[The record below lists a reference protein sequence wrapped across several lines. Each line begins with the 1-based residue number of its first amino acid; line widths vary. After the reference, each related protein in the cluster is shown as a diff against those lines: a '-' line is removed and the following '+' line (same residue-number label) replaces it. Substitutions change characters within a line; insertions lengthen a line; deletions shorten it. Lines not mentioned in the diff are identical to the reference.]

1 MAASAAA
8 RRTASINTLSRP
20 GVPYSLGSDRALPG
34 RRDSRH
40 PERNRPGSHLEQ
52 DCDVV
57 EMVIHSLF
65 RHNALVSLY
74 KKRFYVSSKGL
85 PFLFSI
91 DERMD
96 CHAWY
101 IIKQSNRCKLYWK
114 ASGAAQCR

>member
-1 MAASAAA
+1 M
-8 RRTASINTLSRP
+8 NFFYTLTLNKTT
-20 GVPYSLGSDRALPG
+20 V
-34 RRDSRH
+34 
-40 PERNRPGSHLEQ
+40 
-52 DCDVV
+52 
-57 EMVIHSLF
+57 VIHSLF

-101 IIKQSNRCKLYWK
+101 IIK
-114 ASGAAQCR
+114 